1 MKYSLT
7 WDLDSFFEG
16 GSSSPDLQDKIKSIQ
31 DGLKDFESAANN
43 WIPERDKPE
52 YSDLK
57 DLLHYEEQYTKALMQ
72 CNSFITGIQSADVSD
87 LNASAIHARII
98 QLYSKLTIIQTTLK
112 KKIT

>member
-16 GSSSPDLQDKIKSIQ
+16 GSSSPALQEKIQSIQ

-43 WIPERDKPE
+43 WNPERDKPE

-57 DLLHYEEQYTKALMQ
+57 DLLHYEEQ
-72 CNSFITGIQSADVSD
+72 
-87 LNASAIHARII
+87 
-98 QLYSKLTIIQTTLK
+98 
-112 KKIT
+112 

>member
-43 WIPERDKPE
+43 WNPER
-52 YSDLK
+52 
-57 DLLHYEEQYTKALMQ
+57 
-72 CNSFITGIQSADVSD
+72 I
-87 LNASAIHARII
+87 
-98 QLYSKLTIIQTTLK
+98 
-112 KKIT
+112 KIF

>member
-1 MKYSLT
+1 MISMKYSLT

-43 WIPERDKPE
+43 WNPERDKPE

-57 DLLHYEEQYTKALMQ
+57 DLLHYEEQ
-72 CNSFITGIQSADVSD
+72 
-87 LNASAIHARII
+87 
-98 QLYSKLTIIQTTLK
+98 
-112 KKIT
+112 